1 MARVHL
7 TGQFGTVREQVDA
20 DFPYFGQTIRL
31 NPDASDLYQV
41 KLMEMLQTVDLGNI
55 DFDDPT
61 TWTREQAKAIQDA
74 NSSVLEAMKGQIHPD
89 DWDLFL
95 KTANANRQQT
105 MDLMALSQDLT
116 AAVAGFPTGRSGG
129 SSAGRSSTGRKSKAG
144 SSSPATGRA
153 LTLLKGRPDLQ
164 RAVMLAE
171 EARQAG

>member
-7 TGQFGTVREQVDA
+7 TGSFGTVREAIDA
-20 DFPYFGQTIRL
+20 DFPYFGETIRL

-41 KLMEMLQTVDLGNI
+41 KLMELLQTIDLGSI
-55 DFDDPT
+55 DFDDPSS
-61 TWTREQAKAIQDA
+61 WTREQANAIQGA

-105 MDLMALSQDLT
+105 MDLMALSQQLT
-116 AAVAGFPTGRSGG
+116 EAIAGFPTVRSGD
-129 SSAGRSSTGRKSKAG
+129 SSAGQSRTGRKSKGG
-144 SSSPATGRA
+144 SSSQATGRA

-164 RAVMLAE
+164 RAVMLAQ
-171 EARQAG
+171 EAKAG